1 MTKTRLIAVAALLA
15 ATLTGCI
22 IRTARPCR
30 TECWWSHGRQ
40 VCERRCY

>member
-1 MTKTRLIAVAALLA
+1 MKTTRLIAVAALLA

-40 VCERRCY
+40 ICERRCY